1 MYEVRKNKKGKYAVY
16 KDNAKRASKV
26 FSSEKEAQLYVSRM
40 TKKKTAGLKKR
51 FGVKGFV
58 LVVLL
63 IVCIL
68 GFFFIKER
76 FFSPDTPKQTIVFE
90 DADLKIHF
98 LELGNEYT
106 GDCTYI
112 KAGDVDILID
122 AGSRKDSA
130 PVIKKYLDRYL
141 EDDTLEYVIA
151 THGDQDHIAAFVGNK
166 SGSTQTGILYQ
177 YQVDTIITASR
188 SNKTTAIYRDFTAAV
203 SMLETNGT
211 NHYTAEECW
220 NNENGA
226 KRRFQIT
233 DEIYLDIL
241 WNQFYFTTTSDEN
254 NYSVCVM
261 LSYFDQH
268 FMFTGDLEKEGE
280 EAMAA
285 YYDGS
290 SSEKTLPHV
299 ALFKAGHHGSKTSS
313 NDCLLQKITPEIVCV
328 CCCAGGS
335 EYTANYNNVFPT
347 QEMITRVARY
357 TDQIYVTSLY
367 NENTLQFQSFNGNIT
382 VYSDGNGV
390 DVIGSNH
397 STILK
402 DSDWFNEKVYVI
414 GNNRCSGKG
423 KKDFY
428 TKDTPGAIEV
438 IRRVWPTI

>member
-1 MYEVRKNKKGKYAVY
+1 
-16 KDNAKRASKV
+16 
-26 FSSEKEAQLYVSRM
+26 
-40 TKKKTAGLKKR
+40 
-51 FGVKGFV
+51 
-58 LVVLL
+58 
-63 IVCIL
+63 
-68 GFFFIKER
+68 
-76 FFSPDTPKQTIVFE
+76 
-90 DADLKIHF
+90 
-98 LELGNEYT
+98 
-106 GDCTYI
+106 
-112 KAGDVDILID
+112 
-122 AGSRKDSA
+122 
-130 PVIKKYLDRYL
+130 
-141 EDDTLEYVIA
+141 
-151 THGDQDHIAAFVGNK
+151 
-166 SGSTQTGILYQ
+166 
-177 YQVDTIITASR
+177 
-188 SNKTTAIYRDFTAAV
+188 
-203 SMLETNGT
+203 
-211 NHYTAEECW
+211 
-220 NNENGA
+220 
-226 KRRFQIT
+226 
-233 DEIYLDIL
+233 
-241 WNQFYFTTTSDEN
+241 
-254 NYSVCVM
+254 
-261 LSYFDQH
+261 
-268 FMFTGDLEKEGE
+268 
-280 EAMAA
+280 MAA